1 MMDEQTRTLLKQQQW
16 TIVDKDVSLV
26 TQKALF
32 SAWKQYANGVAI
44 TLSIHC
50 EEDQF
55 VLYQDVGHAAS
66 GTNRTNCGAFSTT
79 NAAVQQLIQSC
90 YDWDDTWEM

>member
-32 SAWKQYANGVAI
+32 SAWKQYANG
-44 TLSIHC
+44 
-50 EEDQF
+50 
-55 VLYQDVGHAAS
+55 
-66 GTNRTNCGAFSTT
+66 
-79 NAAVQQLIQSC
+79 AVQQLIQSC